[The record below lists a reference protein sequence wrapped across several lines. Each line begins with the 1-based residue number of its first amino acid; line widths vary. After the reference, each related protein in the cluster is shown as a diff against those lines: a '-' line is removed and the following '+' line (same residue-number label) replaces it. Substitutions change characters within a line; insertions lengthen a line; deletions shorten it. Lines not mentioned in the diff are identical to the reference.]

1 MGFKKESSSSSNEK
15 NEDKN
20 EDKNDVKE
28 NCLLLQNVEENVL
41 TIPLTKPSF
50 LQPESDRLERE
61 KKSLKSG
68 KKNISVG
75 AYRPQFDEKKE
86 KNAARGNIVFVAVFT
101 LLPVFLFIH
110 FVFNKFSSLCENL
123 GYYLFSAIS

>member
-15 NEDKN
+15 NENKTEDKN

-28 NCLLLQNVEENVL
+28 NCLFLQNVEENIL

-75 AYRPQFDEKKE
+75 AYRPKFDEKKE
-86 KNAARGNIVFVAVFT
+86 KNAPRGKIFFVANFR
-101 LLPVFLFIH
+101 LLPVF
-110 FVFNKFSSLCENL
+110 FVHNFC
-123 GYYLFSAIS
+123 I

>member
-1 MGFKKESSSSSNEK
+1 MGFKKESSSSSNEE

-28 NCLLLQNVEENVL
+28 NCLFLQNVEENIL

-75 AYRPQFDEKKE
+75 AYRPKFDEKKE
-86 KNAARGNIVFVAVFT
+86 KNAPRGNIFFVHNFC
-101 LLPVFLFIH
+101 IW
-110 FVFNKFSSLCENL
+110 
-123 GYYLFSAIS
+123 